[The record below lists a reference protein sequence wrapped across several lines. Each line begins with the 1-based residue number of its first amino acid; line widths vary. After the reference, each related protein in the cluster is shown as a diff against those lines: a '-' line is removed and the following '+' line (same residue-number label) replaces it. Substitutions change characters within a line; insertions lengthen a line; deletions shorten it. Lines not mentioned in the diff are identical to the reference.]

1 MLTFFPFKAF
11 RMARR
16 LHFSIASEFKKRI
29 SAMNLMPPQI
39 MYLGNVKRRA
49 VRRKELG
56 ANDLGKSIAHE
67 GRCHDTT
74 AVLQELGCNLFLE
87 AGNMLAKQLEYL
99 AGAEIAGIV
108 LGSRVPIVLTSRA
121 DKAQAR
127 LASCAIPLMLAN
139 AGSGEWLPR

>member
-16 LHFSIASEFKKRI
+16 LHYSIASEFKKRI
-29 SAMNLMPPQI
+29 SAMNLSPPQI
-39 MYLGNVKRRA
+39 LYVGNVNGRA
-49 VRRKELG
+49 VRTKELV
-56 ANDLGKSIAHE
+56 ANDLAKSIAHE
-67 GRCHDTT
+67 VRCHDTT

-127 LASCAIPLMLAN
+127 LASCAIALMLAN
-139 AGSGEWLPR
+139 AGTLVSSG